1 MSSARPKSKLGKGL
15 SFRKTSCKDLKL
27 WYASGEIPRNPGVT
41 IPGPQFIPFKETAVR
56 AKHLR
61 VNLIKRFLESVNC
74 SKVTILNPK
83 IRCLFCQ
90 NALKFSLFFLLF
102 TSCFP
107 NFRKKNLLI
116 DILLPE
122 AKPILELVPQN
133 AKLDSIPSFPR
144 DPATVSAIILHSSE
158 KRNLKDYIRLSLE
171 NQFMIHVV
179 IDKNGI
185 VYADPDFLKKSF
197 LASPGIDKESIHIAY
212 EGTQENILANQTQ
225 FTVLRKMV
233 GQLADDLSIPKSNF
247 DIIEKRGIFTHNQAK
262 RRFGGFVDFSMCG
275 GEKLIEMLLTE
286 MKGNFFDED
295 HWKDRY
301 ESGWVLKKENK
312 QKLQENFN
320 PTNGRDIT
328 KPIKATIVSI
338 EKDEKGFP
346 IESYRVKYTHRGR
359 INPTCIVLHYT
370 AIPDYF
376 QSLRTL
382 ENRNLTATLMVDKDG
397 KAYQLVDELE
407 ERAAA
412 ATGTNDNCIQI
423 EIVARDT
430 AELIAQTAQTEKVKS
445 LVLDLAAKYKIP
457 LNNEDVTTFSGIF
470 SHTQAKKKWGG
481 SIFLNAKDF
490 DPGEEYMELI
500 LNSIGGKY
508 FSETNWKN
516 RDSLDW
522 AILSKKFQ
530 P

>member
-1 MSSARPKSKLGKGL
+1 M
-15 SFRKTSCKDLKL
+15 
-27 WYASGEIPRNPGVT
+27 
-41 IPGPQFIPFKETAVR
+41 
-56 AKHLR
+56 
-61 VNLIKRFLESVNC
+61 
-74 SKVTILNPK
+74 TILNPK
-83 IRCLFCQ
+83 IRCLFCH
-90 NALKFSLFFLLF
+90 NALKFSLFLLLF

-107 NFRKKNLLI
+107 FFRKKNLLV
-116 DILLPE
+116 DILLPD
-122 AKPILELVPQN
+122 AKPIQQLLSPNSKLESATSQ
-133 AKLDSIPSFPR
+133 PR
-144 DPATVSAIILHSSE
+144 DPTTVSAIILHSSE
-158 KRNLKDYIRLSLE
+158 KRKLTDYIRLSME
-171 NQFMIHVV
+171 NQFMIHIG

-212 EGTQENILANQTQ
+212 EGTQENILANQSQ
-225 FTVLRKMV
+225 FSSLRKTV
-233 GQLADDLSIPKSNF
+233 DQLSEDLGIPKSNF
-247 DIIEKRGIFTHNQAK
+247 DIIGKRGIFTHNQAK

-275 GEKLIEMLLTE
+275 GEKLIELMLTE
-286 MKGNFFDED
+286 LKGNFYDED

-320 PTNGRDIT
+320 PTNGRGIT
-328 KPIKATIVSI
+328 KPIKSSINSI

-346 IESYRVKYTHRGR
+346 IESYRVRYTHRGR
-359 INPTCIVLHYT
+359 IDPTCIVLHYT

-430 AELIAQTAQTEKVKS
+430 AELIAQTAQTEKVKN
-445 LVLDLAAKYKIP
+445 LVLDLTSKYRIP
-457 LNNEDVTTFSGIF
+457 LNNEDIATFSGIF

-508 FSETNWKN
+508 FSETKWKN
-516 RDSLDW
+516 RDSFDW
-522 AILSKKFQ
+522 AILSKNFQ